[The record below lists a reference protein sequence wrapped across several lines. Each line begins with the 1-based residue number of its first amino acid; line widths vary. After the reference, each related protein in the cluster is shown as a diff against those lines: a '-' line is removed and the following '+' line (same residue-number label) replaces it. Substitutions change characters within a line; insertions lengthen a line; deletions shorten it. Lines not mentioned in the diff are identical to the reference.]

1 MKGDKLYL
9 IHILECLERIE
20 SYTAEGKDAFLASL
34 LQQDAVMR
42 NLEIVG
48 EATKHLSQELRC
60 SHEEVP
66 WRRVAGLRDVL
77 IHDYLSVDVQQLWNI
92 VERDLPTLK
101 EGVSAVLEALQES

>member
-1 MKGDKLYL
+1 MKDDRLYL
-9 IHILECLERIE
+9 IHILECLERIQ
-20 SYTAEGKDAFLASL
+20 SYTAGGKDAFLASS
-34 LQQDAVMR
+34 LQQDAVMC

-48 EATKHLSQELRC
+48 EATKHLSRELRR

-92 VERDLPTLK
+92 VERGLPPLEQRISGMLK
-101 EGVSAVLEALQES
+101 ALQES